1 MVILEVRVP
10 LAGLCNSSSDIV
22 RLRLL
27 NRDCALRLIG
37 DKPEGEMAIARNA
50 SRNAIRAEPTAD
62 NLRKGRYCP
71 GRPRPH
77 NTALTW
83 GILCRAVALA
93 VADATV
99 LPFGCS
105 GCKEVPL
112 FSSEPYTEVMQ
123 RIVYLPSDLRGG
135 FSHPPRGGHRVCDSR
150 VPRPTKVFKLTVLT

>member
-1 MVILEVRVP
+1 M
-10 LAGLCNSSSDIV
+10 AGLCNSSSDTVI
-22 RLRLL
+22 LRLL

-37 DKPEGEMAIARNA
+37 DKPDGEMAIARNA
-50 SRNAIRAEPTAD
+50 SRNAMRAKRTAD

-93 VADATV
+93 VAVATV
-99 LPFGCS
+99 RSCNRLRNT
-105 GCKEVPL
+105 EVHL
-112 FSSEPYTEVMQ
+112 LSLLSHNTEVMY
-123 RIVYLPSDLRGG
+123 RFVYVPSYSRGG

-150 VPRPTKVFKLTVLT
+150 VPRPTKVFKWTVLT